1 MSEAIDS
8 DRRRHA
14 IDTFRIAS
22 KHWRW
27 SSVALQSTQII
38 LGITAILLSAAV
50 ASKPPMFDA
59 GPDVFSNLAYCSAS
73 ATAILTFL
81 SAKDSAARYRAAFRT
96 IQEMIDRYDGDDK
109 YNFDH
114 VAGAMRT
121 AAAIAS
127 EQPVA
132 TRQRQEDK

>member
-27 SSVALQSTQII
+27 SSLALQSTHII

-96 IQEMIDRYDGDDK
+96 IQEMIDRYDADES
-109 YNFDH
+109 YTFDH
-114 VAGAMRT
+114 IAEAART
-121 AAAIAS
+121 GAAIIDAS
-127 EQPVA
+127 
-132 TRQRQEDK
+132 QRAVRLSPA